1 LRFNEEAME
10 AVADVMRLLYQRG
23 LVQVK
28 GGNVSVLDKSSGLVY
43 ITPTGVPRHQLK
55 ADDIAVMSIDGSV
68 IVGTPSSEFRMHL
81 DIYRSIPSA
90 VSVVHA
96 HPPKVI
102 ALYELGSKLDLSM
115 TTEARARVNCVSE
128 VPYVKPGTQEL
139 ATAVSDAL
147 KQCQA
152 AALRG
157 HGIVAYSSRDV
168 YEALD
173 IVEALSDL
181 AEVQLYAGLIARK

>member
-1 LRFNEEAME
+1 ME
-10 AVADVMRLLYQRG
+10 VVADVARLLYQRG

-28 GGNVSVLDKSSGLVY
+28 GGNVSVIDRSSGLVY
-43 ITPTGVPRHQLK
+43 ITPTGVPRHQIK
-55 ADDIAVMSIDGSV
+55 ADDIAVMTLDGNV

-81 DIYRSIPSA
+81 GIYSSIPSA
-90 VSVVHA
+90 VGVVHA
-96 HPPKVI
+96 HPSKVI
-102 ALYELGSKLDLSM
+102 ALYELGSRLDLSI
-115 TTEARARVNCVSE
+115 TTEAKARVNCVSE
-128 VPYVKPGTQEL
+128 VPYIKPGTQEL
-139 ATAVSDAL
+139 AAAVSDAL

-157 HGIVAYSSRDV
+157 HGIVAYSSRDI

-181 AEVQLYAGLIARK
+181 AEIQLYISLMRK